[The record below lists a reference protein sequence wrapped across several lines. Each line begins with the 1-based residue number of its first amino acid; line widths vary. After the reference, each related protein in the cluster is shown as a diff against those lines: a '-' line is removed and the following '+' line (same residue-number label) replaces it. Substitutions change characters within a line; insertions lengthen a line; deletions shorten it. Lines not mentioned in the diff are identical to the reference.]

1 MHGKNYAT
9 LEINPY
15 ASFNIRCEIKK
26 LLVNDKISASSQV
39 NLFPNQYTKHYNQ
52 QKWTLKDC

>member
-15 ASFNIRCEIKK
+15 ASFNISYEIKK

-52 QKWTLKDC
+52 QK